1 LYDFDSCV
9 AVTTN
14 RAAKKM
20 ADAFNERLLKLGIS
34 RVKWTALYYL
44 GKNPGISQREL
55 AMYMHIKSSTVACL
69 IERMEKEGLVD
80 RVKDSTDRR
89 VSILEL
95 SGSGQKLMD
104 KLLPEAQRFC
114 QELSLGISER
124 DLQIY
129 NAVME
134 QLLQNIGLGK

>member
-1 LYDFDSCV
+1 
-9 AVTTN
+9 
-14 RAAKKM
+14 M

-44 GKNPGISQREL
+44 GKHPGISQREL
-55 AMYMHIKSSTVACL
+55 AMYMHIKSSTVARL
-69 IERMEKEGLVD
+69 IDRMEKEGLVD

-95 SGSGQKLMD
+95 SSSGQKLMD
-104 KLLPEAQRFC
+104 KLLPEGQDFSREMS
-114 QELSLGISER
+114 QGISET

-129 NAVME
+129 NAVIE
-134 QLLQNIGLGK
+134 QLLQNIGSGK